1 MSFEDTLDRLNAI
14 VAALEGDALPLGDA
28 LALFEEG
35 VARLRDA
42 SGELAR
48 VDAKLSLL
56 VEQADGSFELAEF
69 AGGAAR

>member
-1 MSFEDTLDRLNAI
+1 MSFEDTLERLHAI
-14 VAALEGDALPLGDA
+14 VAALEGDALPLDDA
-28 LALFEEG
+28 LRLFEEG

-56 VEQADGSFELAEF
+56 VEQADGSFELADL
-69 AGGAAR
+69 AR

>member
-1 MSFEDTLDRLNAI
+1 VSFEDTLERLHAI
-14 VAALEGDALPLGDA
+14 VAALEGDALPLDDA
-28 LALFEEG
+28 LRLFEEG

-56 VEQADGSFELAEF
+56 VEQADGSFELADL
-69 AGGAAR
+69 AR

>member
-1 MSFEDTLDRLNAI
+1 MSFEDVLSRLHEI

-35 VARLRDA
+35 VGHLREA
-42 SGELAR
+42 NAALAQ

-56 VEQADGSFELAEF
+56 VEQPDGSFALAELR
-69 AGGAAR
+69 G

>member
-1 MSFEDTLDRLNAI
+1 MSFEDTLDRLHAI
-14 VAALEGDALPLGDA
+14 VAALEGDTLPLDDA
-28 LALFEEG
+28 LRLFEEG

-56 VEQADGSFELAEF
+56 VERADGTFELADV
-69 AGGAAR
+69 AR